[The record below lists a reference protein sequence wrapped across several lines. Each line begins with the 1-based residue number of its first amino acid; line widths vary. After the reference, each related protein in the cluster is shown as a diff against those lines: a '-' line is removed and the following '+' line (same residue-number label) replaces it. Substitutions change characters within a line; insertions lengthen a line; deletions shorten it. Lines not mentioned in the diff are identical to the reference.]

1 MSTYI
6 DSIFVFILCVLAC
19 PSFRPDPIHITGI
32 LFLITIYCFELLCS
46 SDKQRAYL
54 GITVLILCFFFP
66 EMSIFLPWHCYV
78 LFLHRQYI
86 SSGLYLV
93 PVISYSYRISG
104 EPILFLMLIT
114 AISFYLAHTN
124 RMRAGLTEQ
133 IHILRDD
140 SVERELTLQEAN
152 RQILENQNDQ
162 IYIATLRERNRIAR
176 EIHDNVGHMLSRS
189 ILQTGALLAICRD
202 EADRKRHV

>member
-1 MSTYI
+1 M
-6 DSIFVFILCVLAC
+6 
-19 PSFRPDPIHITGI
+19 
-32 LFLITIYCFELLCS
+32 
-46 SDKQRAYL
+46 
-54 GITVLILCFFFP
+54 
-66 EMSIFLPWHCYV
+66 

-86 SSGLYLV
+86 SSGLYLL

-189 ILQTGALLAICRD
+189 ILQTGALLAICRELGITEDKVNIILRTTEEGTD
-202 EADRKRHV
+202 EKTGV